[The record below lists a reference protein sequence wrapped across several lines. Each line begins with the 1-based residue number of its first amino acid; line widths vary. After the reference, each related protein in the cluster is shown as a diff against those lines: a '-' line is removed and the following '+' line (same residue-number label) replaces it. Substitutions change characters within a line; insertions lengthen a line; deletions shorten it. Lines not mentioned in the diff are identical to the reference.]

1 MRKLEH
7 ADMPHTW
14 SKKLQ
19 EHEFIEEFPELIRD
33 FANYKLVYQGRSP
46 KTVNEYLFDLRTF
59 CRYLKASRG
68 GLPLSGEGFEN
79 IDITDLDTAYFESV
93 MTSEIYSFLSFTY
106 TKRENDVSA
115 RARKLSAIKGFYKY
129 CTAKLRLF
137 EKNPAIDI
145 ETPKNK
151 RTLPKHLSMEECVE
165 LLDAVKNDESSK
177 TRARDYCIL
186 TMFLN
191 CGMRLSELEGISIPD
206 MDTELRSLRVTGKG
220 AKERIIYLNDACR
233 DALAAYLPIRLATP
247 VKTRGETALFLS
259 SRGSRISV
267 KTIQWMVKKYLGEA
281 GLEYKNY
288 STHKL
293 RHTAATLMYQS
304 GQVDIRV
311 LKDILGHEQLNTT
324 QIYTHVSNEQMEAA
338 MNNNPLAELKA
349 PAATVFT
356 ELETATAATE
366 TPTEPPK
373 RKRGRPKKEKQ
384 PSAEEAQLSGEN
396 ETDTLTAE
404 DNI

>member
-1 MRKLEH
+1 MDRIYEVK
-7 ADMPHTW
+7 T
-14 SKKLQ
+14 LQ
-19 EHEFIEEFPELIRD
+19 DHEFIAEFPKLIQD
-33 FANYKLVYQGRSP
+33 FANYKLVYQGCSQ

-59 CRYLKASRG
+59 CRYLKAARG
-68 GLPLSGEGFEN
+68 GLPMTGETFDEM
-79 IDITDLDTAYFESV
+79 DITDLDQKFFEGV

-106 TKRENDVSA
+106 TKRENGVSA

-129 CTAKLRLF
+129 CTAKMMLF
-137 EKNPAIDI
+137 ETNPAINI
-145 ETPKNK
+145 ETPKQK
-151 RTLPKHLSMEECVE
+151 KTLPKHLTVDECVD
-165 LLDAVKNDESSK
+165 LLDAVKNDETSK
-177 TRARDYCIL
+177 TKARDYCIL

-191 CGMRLSELEGISIPD
+191 CGMRLSELAGISLPD
-206 MDTELRSLRVTGKG
+206 IDPELRSLRVTGKG

-233 DALAAYLPIRLATP
+233 AAMTAYFPMRLATP
-247 VKTRGETALFLS
+247 AKNRGETALFLS
-259 SRGSRISV
+259 GQGNRISV

-338 MNNNPLAELKA
+338 MNNNPLSDISAP
-349 PAATVFT
+349 PAATFHKIGT
-356 ELETATAATE
+356 DGPSEEI
-366 TPTEPPK
+366 TPEEPPK
-373 RKRGRPKKEKQ
+373 KKRGRPKKVQ
-384 PSAEEAQLSGEN
+384 NTEEQN
-396 ETDTLTAE
+396 
-404 DNI
+404 

>member
-1 MRKLEH
+1 MSCEKERVYGGKTLRE
-7 ADMPHTW
+7 T
-14 SKKLQ
+14 
-19 EHEFIEEFPELIRD
+19 EFIEEFPELIRN
-33 FANYKLVYQGRSP
+33 FANYKLVYQGCSQ
-46 KTVNEYLFDLRTF
+46 KTVDEYLFDLRTF

-68 GLPLSGEGFEN
+68 GLPMSGEEFES
-79 IDITDLDTAYFESV
+79 IDITDLDSAFFEGV

-106 TKRENDVSA
+106 TKRQNGASA

-129 CTAKLRLF
+129 CTAKMMLF
-137 EKNPAIDI
+137 ETNPAVNI

-151 RTLPKHLSMEECVE
+151 KSLPKHLSMEECVS
-165 LLDAVKNDESSK
+165 LLDAVKNDETSK

-191 CGMRLSELEGISIPD
+191 CGMRLSELAGISIPD

-220 AKERIIYLNDACR
+220 AKERIIYLNEACR
-233 DALAAYLPIRLATP
+233 DALGAYLPVRLATP

-267 KTIQWMVKKYLGEA
+267 KTVQWMVKKYLGEA

-338 MNNNPLAELKA
+338 MNNNPLADLKA
-349 PAATVFT
+349 PETAVFT
-356 ELETATAATE
+356 KLENGEEQAEQAE
-366 TPTEPPK
+366 QTEPPK
-373 RKRGRPKKEKQ
+373 KKRGRPRKEK
-384 PSAEEAQLSGEN
+384 SEL
-396 ETDTLTAE
+396 
-404 DNI
+404 